1 MNSKNKKA
9 SKNVPDINSFY
20 EHFKFLNEESTY
32 PEMQINNNTRSVL
45 ELDKEISEEEILQ
58 AVKSLKNNKACGDD
72 RVINEYI
79 RSTIGLLLPVFK
91 CLFNYV
97 LETGNIPQDWTLG
110 NIIPIYKKKGDTND
124 PGNYRGIS
132 LLSCFGKFFTTIINL
147 RLNIFLNLNNILL
160 KNQTGFRK
168 GYSSLNHVF
177 SLKSL
182 IDIFFSKKK
191 KLYCAFIDFKK
202 AFDTVWRSGLW
213 IKLISFG
220 ITGKLFNVVR
230 NIYDNVKSCVQLN
243 NNKSAYFNCYTGVRQ
258 GESLSPLLFS
268 LYLNDLESFL
278 KYNNVKNLSLSDNV
292 FDNYLKI
299 QILLYADDTVIF
311 SETPEG
317 LQKSLNCLAEY
328 CKCWKLSINTEKTEI
343 VIFSKARYRGNF
355 NFKLNGKN
363 ISIVDSFKYLGVFFN
378 YNGSFVRHKT
388 HLVVQSRKAMFA
400 LLKKSKELDL
410 PIDLQLELFF
420 FLYLKYLKYVL
431 GLKQSTPSC
440 MVYGETGRFPLPVYI
455 KTRMISFWCKLV
467 SDDENKLSSRFYNLL
482 CHYSDNRTLSSKWLD
497 TIKHILDHTG
507 FSNMFVMPR
516 NNSGNL
522 SNFHMVIKQ
531 RLEDQYEQQWRN
543 EINES
548 SKCTLY
554 RIFKTEFKFENYLC
568 FLPLYERNT
577 FCKFRT
583 CNHKLPIEVGR
594 YTNTPRI
601 NRICIFCNNNTLCDG
616 FHFVLECSI
625 LSEVR
630 NQFLPKYCH
639 QRPNVLKFK
648 NIMSSQNL
656 NVIKKL
662 VKYLK
667 ESFNIFDLYI

>member
-1 MNSKNKKA
+1 MSYVNKNSKQKRWFNDKCKQQRVTYVNSKNFYRRSKTTQNFQNMKECSKKYKLEMRKARKEMQKNFEQKLRGLKSSNPKHYWNLLNSKNKKA
-9 SKNVPDINSFY
+9 SKNVPDINFFY

-91 CLFNYV
+91 CIFNYV

-147 RLNIFLNLNNILL
+147 RLNNFLNLNNILL
-160 KNQTGFRK
+160 ENQIGFRK
-168 GYSSLNHVF
+168 GYSTLNHVF

-243 NNKSAYFNCYTGVRQ
+243 K
-258 GESLSPLLFS
+258 
-268 LYLNDLESFL
+268 SFL
-278 KYNNVKNLSLSDNV
+278 KYNNVKNLFLSDNV
-292 FDNYLKI
+292 FDNYLK
-299 QILLYADDTVIF
+299 ILLYADDTVIF

-328 CKCWKLSINTEKTEI
+328 CKCRKLSINAEKTEI

-355 NFKLNGKN
+355 NFKLNGKKYQSL
-363 ISIVDSFKYLGVFFN
+363 IHLSI
-378 YNGSFVRHKT
+378 
-388 HLVVQSRKAMFA
+388 
-400 LLKKSKELDL
+400 
-410 PIDLQLELFF
+410 
-420 FLYLKYLKYVL
+420 
-431 GLKQSTPSC
+431 
-440 MVYGETGRFPLPVYI
+440 
-455 KTRMISFWCKLV
+455 
-467 SDDENKLSSRFYNLL
+467 
-482 CHYSDNRTLSSKWLD
+482 
-497 TIKHILDHTG
+497 
-507 FSNMFVMPR
+507 
-516 NNSGNL
+516 
-522 SNFHMVIKQ
+522 
-531 RLEDQYEQQWRN
+531 
-543 EINES
+543 
-548 SKCTLY
+548 
-554 RIFKTEFKFENYLC
+554 
-568 FLPLYERNT
+568 
-577 FCKFRT
+577 
-583 CNHKLPIEVGR
+583 
-594 YTNTPRI
+594 
-601 NRICIFCNNNTLCDG
+601 
-616 FHFVLECSI
+616 
-625 LSEVR
+625 
-630 NQFLPKYCH
+630 
-639 QRPNVLKFK
+639 
-648 NIMSSQNL
+648 
-656 NVIKKL
+656 
-662 VKYLK
+662 
-667 ESFNIFDLYI
+667 